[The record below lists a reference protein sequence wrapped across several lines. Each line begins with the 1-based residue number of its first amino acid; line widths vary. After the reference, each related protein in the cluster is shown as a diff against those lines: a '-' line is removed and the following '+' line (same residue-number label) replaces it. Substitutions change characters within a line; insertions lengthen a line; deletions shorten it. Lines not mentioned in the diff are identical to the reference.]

1 MEKREYTVN
10 ELFESQVLNDLYETR
25 GDGLQCLYIS
35 MYGKTEEITEVENAK
50 KELENLMYELVKDKE
65 KQKQL
70 WLKLDRFEGAMSGE
84 SSFWNKQYYKLGFL
98 DRIYLKKEI
107 EETQKN
113 KVDDIN
119 KNSFFHKYI
128 DSIMQF
134 LEDNRFNT
142 WRKRKDYKTITDKMT
157 KIKNKYPNVRIFIED
172 RMVIELTKEE
182 LQAVLEYISLD
193 DDIEKIEK
201 IETFKLGLKEG
212 NSL

>member
-10 ELFESQVLNDLYETR
+10 ELFENQVLNEIYETR

-172 RMVIELTKEE
+172 RMAIELTKEE

>member
-10 ELFESQVLNDLYETR
+10 ELFENQILNDIYETR

-172 RMVIELTKEE
+172 RMAIELTKEE

>member
-1 MEKREYTVN
+1 
-10 ELFESQVLNDLYETR
+10 
-25 GDGLQCLYIS
+25 

-172 RMVIELTKEE
+172 RMAIELTKEE

>member
-172 RMVIELTKEE
+172 RMAIELTKEE